1 MSAADNLTEEQLAE
15 FKDAFELFDKD
26 GDGTI
31 TTKVRKYLINSR
43 LGSCYRYKTDNE
55 TPLSDSLSVQIYCYL
70 YTLLITRPWPGP
82 LL

>member
-31 TTKVRKYLINSR
+31 TTKVRKFHKNSHLISAV
-43 LGSCYRYKTDNE
+43 KM
-55 TPLSDSLSVQIYCYL
+55 
-70 YTLLITRPWPGP
+70 
-82 LL
+82 